1 MQPNAALPEFTL
13 HINPP
18 RDSAHEVPAVVLVQ
32 VLENAQ
38 RAFELIGLFVEGKS
52 VKTRA
57 RVPAALSR
65 RYQLVCKLPEPGS
78 YAVPITVGDGAADLV
93 SAESVQHAFEKFRQ
107 LLRSVSAQEGNRPAE
122 IIPDAGVRRRVLEA
136 VRGMAPRAGSGWT
149 LGVRLQGDPEPAVL
163 DEDTPAFVQQ
173 ITRVDEDV
181 TDRRTVTGELQ
192 SINFAERKITI
203 VYPVL
208 NRDLECFYEDQVED
222 MLLENRRQLIQVTGR
237 VVVDETGAPKRI
249 IEVSSIQ
256 DLDMSAFEIDIVRQG
271 GLVLRAKHKIEI
283 EPTLDETR
291 QLLCLLAEELGI
303 DVFAETREQLRSELF
318 EQLHV
323 LWTEYAQADE
333 ALLTDGAKG
342 LRARL
347 LSAFEAE
354 HAA

>member
-1 MQPNAALPEFTL
+1 MKPDATPPEFSL
-13 HINPP
+13 HIHPH

-57 RVPAALSR
+57 RVPTALSR

-78 YAVPITVGDGAADLV
+78 YAVPVTVGDGAADLISSESVRRAFGVFKDLLRAV
-93 SAESVQHAFEKFRQ
+93 SARDAS
-107 LLRSVSAQEGNRPAE
+107 RPAE
-122 IIPDAGVRRRVLEA
+122 IVPDAGVRRRVLDA

-149 LGVRLQGDPEPAVL
+149 LDVQLPGEPGPAML

-173 ITRVDEDV
+173 ITRVDEDL

-208 NRDLECFYEDQVED
+208 NRDLECFYEDQVEE

-237 VVVDETGAPKRI
+237 VVVDDTGAPKRI
-249 IEVSSIQ
+249 IEVNSIQ
-256 DLDMSAFEIDIVRQG
+256 DLDMSAFEIDVVRQA
-271 GLVLRAKHKIEI
+271 GLVLRARQKIEI
-283 EPTLDETR
+283 EPTLDETS
-291 QLLCLLAEELGI
+291 QLICLTAHELGI
-303 DVFAETREQLRSELF
+303 DVFAETREKLRSELF
-318 EQLHV
+318 EQLYV

-333 ALLTDGAKG
+333 ALLTNGAKE

-347 LSAFEAE
+347 LAAFEVE